1 MIPGPAPRRSG
12 KSVRKAVDVS
22 THRRAWKQRAGVV
35 VALVAG
41 ALLAVPATPAL
52 AAPDV
57 TDVSASPSSVDAGKT
72 TKISYKLAFA
82 DGAQPADI
90 SFSSSNPKLTCVDG
104 CSRGRVTE
112 SGTYDATFKLAD
124 DAANGTA
131 QITVKATDSN
141 GPIKQSQDASTT
153 VTLVGK
159 AAPPQETQTVR
170 SVSGKVV
177 KKADST
183 AVANAVVILQD
194 SGNHRYDTI
203 SDGSGNF
210 RFTGTTDK
218 PITPGRIDVGASFDN
233 IRAIKSF
240 NANAGQAVT
249 GQRIA
254 LEIKVEVTP
263 SATPSATAEAT
274 PTEEATEEGT
284 EEEPSEEA
292 SPGAAAN
299 AANNEDD
306 GGGFGSYLIILLGGL
321 LVAAGVG
328 TIVLL
333 WMRRKE
339 SGDDDDADAPVGA
352 AGAVPAARGGYR
364 GADDHTRVVNRAG
377 GAPDPTM
384 VGGAALSE
392 APTMMHRPVV
402 DDVPPDP
409 YGAPA
414 QPYGAAG
421 QQGWGGTGY
430 GDEPAPG
437 GYGAGGYGSAPAS
450 GGGYGTAAT
459 PEGGYGAAGDG
470 YGAAPGSGAGYGSA
484 PASGGG
490 YGSAPASGAG
500 YGSRDYGAPAG
511 DAGYPP
517 APAGGAAGYGER
529 YDEPTGRYTGDSTEY
544 PAPADPY
551 ATGVYQPEQGQGY
564 GQPDPTAPYG
574 RGAEPT
580 GGGYDQRG
588 GYEPG
593 GYGQPQS
600 GGYGQEPPPQRGG
613 YGQEA
618 PQQRGGYDD
627 RGYDQGGYGQP
638 QAGGYG
644 QEPSPQRGGYEQG
657 GYYGDQ
663 GQPGGR
669 ARPDAPQQPDRGG
682 RRLDWLDD

>member
-1 MIPGPAPRRSG
+1 M
-12 KSVRKAVDVS
+12 S

-57 TDVSASPSSVDAGKT
+57 TDVSASPSSVEAGKT
-72 TKISYKLAFA
+72 TKISYKLAFQ

-153 VTLVGK
+153 VTLVAK
-159 AAPPQETQTVR
+159 AAPPQQAQTVR
-170 SVSGKVV
+170 SISGKVV
-177 KKADST
+177 KKADSE
-183 AVANAVVILQD
+183 AVPNAFVVLQD
-194 SGNHRYDTI
+194 TAGHRYDTM

-210 RFTGTTDK
+210 RFTGTTEK
-218 PITPGRIDVGASFDN
+218 PIAPGRIDLGASFDN
-233 IRAIKSF
+233 IKAFKTV
-240 NANAGQAVT
+240 NATAGQAVT

-263 SATPSATAEAT
+263 SATPSASAEAT
-274 PTEEATEEGT
+274 PTEEATEEGAA
-284 EEEPSEEA
+284 EEPSEEP
-292 SPGAAAN
+292 SPGAPAN

-339 SGDDDDADAPVGA
+339 SGDDDADVPAGA
-352 AGAVPAARGGYR
+352 AGAVPAARGAYR
-364 GADDHTRVVNRAG
+364 DADDRTRVVNRVG
-377 GAPDPTM
+377 GGPDPTM
-384 VGGAALSE
+384 AGGAALSD

-421 QQGWGGTGY
+421 QQNWGGASY
-430 GDEPAPG
+430 GEEPASG
-437 GYGAGGYGSAPAS
+437 GYGAGGYGAAPAS

-459 PEGGYGAAGDG
+459 PEAGYGAGAPGGEG
-470 YGAAPGSGAGYGSA
+470 YGAAPGSGAGYGGA
-484 PASGGG
+484 PSSGG
-490 YGSAPASGAG
+490 G

-511 DAGYPP
+511 DAAYPP
-517 APAGGAAGYGER
+517 APAGPAYGER
-529 YDEPTGRYTGDSTEY
+529 YDEPTGRYTGDSTQY

-551 ATGVYQPEQGQGY
+551 ATGVYQPEQGAGY
-564 GQPDPTAPYG
+564 GQADPAPYG
-574 RGAEPT
+574 RGAEPA
-580 GGGYDQRG
+580 GGGYNQRG
-588 GYEPG
+588 GYEQG
-593 GYGQPQS
+593 GYGQA
-600 GGYGQEPPPQRGG
+600 GGYGQESQPEHGSYGQEAPPQRGG
-613 YGQEA
+613 YEQGGYGQA
-618 PQQRGGYDD
+618 PGYGQDAPTQRGGYDD
-627 RGYDQGGYGQP
+627 R
-638 QAGGYG
+638 
-644 QEPSPQRGGYEQG
+644 GYEQG

-663 GQPGGR
+663 GQAGR
-669 ARPDAPQQPDRGG
+669 ARPDAPPQQDRGG